1 MTVEIIIAGSSV
13 VVAAVAVGG
22 VLVAYRK
29 NGKDQS
35 ARDQEIK
42 DNQVGIINRLDH
54 KETGLSAL
62 NEKLHGFEVTC
73 ARTTSAFDQ
82 RILAAERDVGDRRRK
97 KPP

>member
-1 MTVEIIIAGSSV
+1 MIEIIIAGSGV

-29 NGKDQS
+29 NGRDQS

-42 DNQVGIINRLDH
+42 DNQGEIIGRLDH
-54 KETGLSAL
+54 KETGLTAL

-73 ARTTSAFDQ
+73 ARTTSGFDQ
-82 RILAAERDVGDRRRK
+82 RILAAERDVK
-97 KPP
+97 ELKHKSAP

>member
-1 MTVEIIIAGSSV
+1 MIEIIVAGSGV

-22 VLVAYRK
+22 VLIAYRK

-42 DNQVGIINRLDH
+42 DNQGEIIGRLDH
-54 KETGLSAL
+54 KETGLTAL

-73 ARTTSAFDQ
+73 AGTRSAFDQ
-82 RILAAERDVGDRRRK
+82 RILAAERDVK
-97 KPP
+97 ELKHK

>member
-22 VLVAYRK
+22 VLIAYRK
-29 NGKDQS
+29 NGRDQS
-35 ARDQEIK
+35 ARDQQIK
-42 DNQVGIINRLDH
+42 DNQGEIIGRLDH
-54 KETGLSAL
+54 KETGLTAL

-82 RILAAERDVGDRRRK
+82 RILAAERDVK
-97 KPP
+97 ELKHK

>member
-1 MTVEIIIAGSSV
+1 MTVEIIVAGSGV

-22 VLVAYRK
+22 VLIAYRK

-35 ARDQEIK
+35 ARDQQIK

-54 KETGLSAL
+54 KETGLTAL
-62 NEKLHGFEVTC
+62 HEKLHGYEVNC

-82 RILAAERDVGDRRRK
+82 RILAAERDIK
-97 KPP
+97 ELKHK